1 MTRRVVDPADERG
14 AALMGVLLL
23 LMMMSALAAALGVS
37 GHTETLVARNH
48 QSTTQ
53 ARLGAEAGINHAVE
67 VVTTYI
73 FEWKS
78 NGYASADAAAD
89 GLLANTALL
98 TPKGFT
104 VGNTYALGGV
114 LNTTYQAFVMDEDDP
129 ARGSDATTLTAD
141 GDAANDEDGVATTDN
156 NRALIIRAVGSSLN
170 NTTVTLE
177 ATIAPVPLPAVA
189 SNGNIT
195 VTGSAQI
202 NGTEGSV
209 HSNASLTVSGSST
222 ITGDGTASGTFSC
235 SSSPCTQVVGD
246 ETSGAAPIAIPPVR
260 ASDYRMYADYLL
272 DSDGYLKCDNMAGC
286 GNGIAPEPDYL
297 YGVTICNGNG
307 TGCRATYGWEYTSG
321 TSTWS
326 INSDPSN
333 GNGTY
338 YVKGNASISGSPGS
352 PCPCPPGAPL
362 QVTIIAEGWIDA
374 SGSPDLAPDTPE
386 LLFVTDSDLKIM
398 GNVGAGITAAGQML
412 VRGQADIRG
421 NADIGGQLIIENQ
434 PVGTLV
440 TSNAIAG
447 SAIITYN
454 GSLGTS
460 LWSVRGWRE
469 DR

>member
-1 MTRRVVDPADERG
+1 MIRRIVDPADERG
-14 AALMGVLLL
+14 AALVGVLLL

-48 QSTTQ
+48 QSTAQ
-53 ARLGAEAGINHAVE
+53 ARLAAEAGINHAVE

-73 FEWKS
+73 FQWKS

-98 TPKGFT
+98 TPKGFI
-104 VGNTYALGGV
+104 VGNTYAVAGALS
-114 LNTTYQAFVMDEDDP
+114 TSYQAFVMDEDDP

-141 GDAANDEDGVATTDN
+141 DDPANNEDGVATTDN

-195 VTGSAQI
+195 VTGSATI
-202 NGTEGSV
+202 NGTEGDV
-209 HSNASLTVSGSST
+209 HSNTNLTVSGSSS
-222 ITGDGTASGTFSC
+222 ITGDASASGGLTC
-235 SSSPCTQVVGD
+235 SDPCTQVLGT

-260 ASDYRMYADYLL
+260 ASDYEMYADYLL
-272 DSDGYLKCDNMAGC
+272 DSDGWLKCTNPAGC
-286 GNGIAPEPDYL
+286 GG
-297 YGVTICNGNG
+297 GVMDGDPICDGNG
-307 TGCRATYGWEYTSG
+307 TGCRATYGWEYNST
-321 TSTWS
+321 TTTWS

-352 PCPCPPGAPL
+352 DLVPL
-362 QVTIIAEGWIDA
+362 QITLIAEGWIDV

-398 GNVGAGITAAGQML
+398 GNVDAGVTAAGQML

-421 NADIGGQLIIENQ
+421 NSELGGQLIIENQ
-434 PVGTLV
+434 PVGSLL
-440 TSNAIAG
+440 TSNEIAG
-447 SAIITYN
+447 NAVITYN